1 MAKKKKNIKNK
12 VVKKKAVRGRKGPP
26 KTGKQIAKSPG
37 TAVIK
42 RPGTAVVKRSGR
54 ALAKTGG
61 RALFASG
68 LRRLSTATMGK
79 GLHGTAISVAA
90 GLASLAL
97 GAPSQDKKKAK
108 PQPQSPKFR
117 AKKRADAKRTGTAG
131 GPRQRSPEEA
141 SQKKG
146 AKKPW
151 ELKMTIPGKKKKGK
165 VSDPEAY
172 ASRKK
177 GAKKK
182 RYSTGL
188 DKSPEAFAS
197 RKPGAGAKHPALRKT
212 TKTTR
217 KPPKH
222 RAYEIGAGTMNEP
235 YLEARN
241 LPKKKKKPTKKT
253 SNRNSRRYGMR

>member
-165 VSDPEAY
+165 VSDPEA
-172 ASRKK
+172 
-177 GAKKK
+177 
-182 RYSTGL
+182 
-188 DKSPEAFAS
+188 FAS